1 MNKWSKQHCLF
12 HLFLVYLQCVKKII
26 IHKTMRNKYTMIACI
41 NNNGAIAKNG
51 NLMYNIK
58 ADMAN
63 FKSLTIDNVVIMGR
77 KTFESLPNSKP
88 LKNRINIIVT
98 GNSEYSPVNADT
110 WTKEELNNTYL
121 VNSLQEADD
130 LCFAYFADK
139 ELFII
144 GGGQIYSKAYELDM
158 VDKAII
164 TLVNDDA
171 EGDVY
176 FPDFEND
183 DKFKVIFKTMS
194 LRDHPNDTYY
204 RYIVYKRK

>member
-1 MNKWSKQHCLF
+1 
-12 HLFLVYLQCVKKII
+12 
-26 IHKTMRNKYTMIACI
+26 MRNKYTMIACI
-41 NNNGAIAKNG
+41 NNNGAIAKDG
-51 NLMYNIK
+51 KLMYNIK

-98 GNSEYSPVNADT
+98 GNPEYSPVNADT

-121 VNSLQEADD
+121 INTLQEADE
-130 LCFAYFADK
+130 LCFAYFDDK

-194 LRDHPNDTYY
+194 LRDYTNDIYY

>member
-1 MNKWSKQHCLF
+1 
-12 HLFLVYLQCVKKII
+12 
-26 IHKTMRNKYTMIACI
+26 MRNKYTMIACI
-41 NNNGAIAKNG
+41 NNNGAIAKDG

-58 ADMAN
+58 ADMDN

-130 LCFAYFADK
+130 HL
-139 ELFII
+139 
-144 GGGQIYSKAYELDM
+144 Q
-158 VDKAII
+158 
-164 TLVNDDA
+164 
-171 EGDVY
+171 
-176 FPDFEND
+176 
-183 DKFKVIFKTMS
+183 
-194 LRDHPNDTYY
+194 
-204 RYIVYKRK
+204 

>member
-1 MNKWSKQHCLF
+1 MYIL
-12 HLFLVYLQCVKKII
+12 
-26 IHKTMRNKYTMIACI
+26 IACMDVFRGI
-41 NNNGAIAKNG
+41 G
-51 NLMYNIK
+51 NEGELLYHIDEDLQM
-58 ADMAN
+58 
-63 FKSLTIDNVVIMGR
+63 FKDRTIDNVVIMGR

-130 LCFAYFADK
+130 LCFAYFDDK

-194 LRDHPNDTYY
+194 LRDYTNDIYY

>member
-1 MNKWSKQHCLF
+1 
-12 HLFLVYLQCVKKII
+12 
-26 IHKTMRNKYTMIACI
+26 MRNKYTVIACV
-41 NNNGAIAKNG
+41 NNKNAIAKDG

-77 KTFESLPNSKP
+77 KTFESLPNGKP

-98 GNSEYSPVNADT
+98 GNSEYSPVGSES
-110 WTKEELNNTYL
+110 WTKDELNNTYL

-130 LCFAYFADK
+130 LCYAYFADK

-158 VDKAII
+158 VDKVII
-164 TLVNDDA
+164 TLVNDDT
-171 EGDVY
+171 EGEVY
-176 FPDFEND
+176 FPNIED

-204 RYIVYKRK
+204 RYVVYKRK